1 MSNPDA
7 LLHDF
12 QSITEPLRLE
22 ELFVTP
28 QPAELEIGCG
38 DGGFLLEHA
47 QRHPERNFL
56 GVERF
61 ARSRAQAQQTWP
73 ARRSE
78 QPALAAHRGA
88 LCVGLSP
95 ARARLQCRA
104 HLLSRSVAQGQTR
117 APSPDSARFLPRIR
131 RVLAP
136 GGVLYLRTDDLP
148 YFEQMQETFRDRT
161 SLRKNRHL
169 LLCRKSPPNSSANGW
184 PKANGPTT
192 PPIASTVD
200 AVTHQ

>member
-28 QPAELEIGCG
+28 QPTELEIGCG

-56 GVERF
+56 GVERLLGRVRKLSKNGQRADLTNLRLLRIE
-61 ARSRAQAQQTWP
+61 ARYVLDYLLPERAF
-73 ARRSE
+73 S
-78 QPALAAHRGA
+78 AAHIYF
-88 LCVGLSP
+88 P
-95 ARARLQCRA
+95 DPWPKDKHARHRLIQ
-104 HLLSRSVAQGQTR
+104 
-117 APSPDSARFLPRIR
+117 PDFLPRIR

-148 YFEQMQETFRDRT
+148 YFEQMQETFQGADGFTEEPTPAALSEISTEFERQWLAEGKRT
-161 SLRKNRHL
+161 HYAAYRL
-169 LLCRKSPPNSSANGW
+169 NG
-184 PKANGPTT
+184 
-192 PPIASTVD
+192 
-200 AVTHQ
+200 

>member
-56 GVERF
+56 GVERLLGRVRKLSKNGQRVALTNLRLLRIE
-61 ARSRAQAQQTWP
+61 ARSQLRSQRVELCRAVA
-73 ARRSE
+73 
-78 QPALAAHRGA
+78 
-88 LCVGLSP
+88 LSP
-95 ARARLQCRA
+95 C
-104 HLLSRSVAQGQTR
+104 TR
-117 APSPDSARFLPRIR
+117 
-131 RVLAP
+131 
-136 GGVLYLRTDDLP
+136 
-148 YFEQMQETFRDRT
+148 E
-161 SLRKNRHL
+161 
-169 LLCRKSPPNSSANGW
+169 
-184 PKANGPTT
+184 
-192 PPIASTVD
+192 
-200 AVTHQ
+200 